1 MAPATETGTDDD
13 LINEVGDLV
22 AGIVH
27 TLLMTDLARAGTCG
41 CAGCR
46 ADAQQAT
53 AWVARLTYPRRS
65 TSLWPVPCA
74 S

>member
-1 MAPATETGTDDD
+1 MAPATETSTDDD

-22 AGIVH
+22 AGILH
-27 TLLMTDLARAGTCG
+27 TLLMTDQARAGTCG

-53 AWVARLTYPRRS
+53 AWVARM
-65 TSLWPVPCA
+65 VIK
-74 S
+74 